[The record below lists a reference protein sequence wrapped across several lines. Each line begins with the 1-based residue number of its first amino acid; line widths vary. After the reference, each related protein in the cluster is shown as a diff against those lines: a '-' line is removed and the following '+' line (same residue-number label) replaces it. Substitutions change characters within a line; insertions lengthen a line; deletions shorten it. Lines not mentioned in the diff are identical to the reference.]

1 MRQYMIQQ
9 KCSGLRHAS
18 STTTGV
24 EAATFTTEGDKMLMA
39 AAFTAHALQNR
50 SQVDHT
56 PGSPQTRALRAVAEN
71 DPSHSA
77 ASETQASTAPP
88 VGTTVSVRAYA
99 AHGQAQHQPSCP
111 GCGSAIKRI
120 LA

>member
-1 MRQYMIQQ
+1 
-9 KCSGLRHAS
+9 
-18 STTTGV
+18 
-24 EAATFTTEGDKMLMA
+24 MLMA

-77 ASETQASTAPP
+77 ASEIQANTALP
-88 VGTTVSVRAYA
+88 VDTTVSVRAYA
-99 AHGQAQHQPSCP
+99 AHGQARHQTSCP
-111 GCGSAIKRI
+111 VVEVPSNASLRELITFSLTVLQVHSKHNFN
-120 LA
+120 LNS